1 MTGKVLSLF
10 AHPEFV
16 ERYQEW
22 EQRKLAQQVV
32 PVIQLASGRLRC
44 RRCSHEFDGAPRPA
58 TSGGVPMTDECP
70 QCEPRVEVDAL
81 EAFLHEVL
89 RDDE

>member
-1 MTGKVLSLF
+1 VTGKVLSLF

-32 PVIQLASGRLRC
+32 PVIQLDSGRLRC
-44 RRCSHEFDGAPRPA
+44 RRCSHEFDGPTEPAAPGAP
-58 TSGGVPMTDECP
+58 PMTEECP

-89 RDDE
+89 RDGD